1 MLVINVFRTF
11 SEQLSIE
18 QDMKKRMNPQLRK
31 KLILQI
37 LNEQDFVAIQ
47 KVVDR
52 CNVSEITIRRD
63 LIELESEGMLVRT
76 HGGATKP
83 ENGNQLSSY
92 DLKINKNRSRK
103 EQICKLAASY
113 INNND
118 IIFIDCGTT
127 LFYLTKYIKNLK
139 FLIVITNSL
148 PVVSE
153 LLDSPNIKLILVGG
167 EVAVERKAMYGP
179 LASKN
184 IVQYHANKAFIGADG
199 VSLASGISSY
209 DEKEA
214 SITLKMIDNADE
226 VFLLCDSSKIERKS
240 FFKFAPFSKIDHF
253 ITNDDINPQYLKEY
267 IDAGIHVVIE

>member
-83 ENGNQLSSY
+83 ENGTNY
-92 DLKINKNRSRK
+92 HYTIKITRTEAEKSK
-103 EQICKLAASY
+103 YVKLAASY
-113 INNND
+113 IN
-118 IIFIDCGTT
+118 IMTF
-127 LFYLTKYIKNLK
+127 
-139 FLIVITNSL
+139 
-148 PVVSE
+148 
-153 LLDSPNIKLILVGG
+153 
-167 EVAVERKAMYGP
+167 
-179 LASKN
+179 
-184 IVQYHANKAFIGADG
+184 
-199 VSLASGISSY
+199 
-209 DEKEA
+209 
-214 SITLKMIDNADE
+214 
-226 VFLLCDSSKIERKS
+226 FLLTAEQHSSILQS
-240 FFKFAPFSKIDHF
+240 I
-253 ITNDDINPQYLKEY
+253 
-267 IDAGIHVVIE
+267 